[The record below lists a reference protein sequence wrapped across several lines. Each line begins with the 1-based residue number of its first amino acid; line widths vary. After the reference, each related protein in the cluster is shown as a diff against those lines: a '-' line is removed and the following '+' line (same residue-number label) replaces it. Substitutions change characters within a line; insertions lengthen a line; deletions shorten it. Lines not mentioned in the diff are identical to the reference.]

1 MAYDDDDT
9 WSESTGSDAPS
20 KPKAAKSGRA
30 STSGGRK
37 SSAGG
42 SAANAGL
49 SCEYLADIN
58 KTFERFDVKHEGR
71 FEAKQLKFAMRAL
84 GFEPKMEEI
93 KRLTEQTAT
102 EDGHIARQ
110 DFVNLMVHR
119 LTEKNVNEEI
129 LKAFQLFDSQHKGKI
144 TVEDLERVADE
155 LGEQLTPEEL
165 AEMIEEA
172 DLDGDKAV
180 DSLEFLRI
188 MKKTCLY

>member
-1 MAYDDDDT
+1 MAYDEDDT
-9 WSESTGSDAPS
+9 WSESGSSDAPV
-20 KPKAAKSGRA
+20 KPKAAKSSKA
-30 STSGGRK
+30 STSKRK
-37 SSAGG
+37 SSSGA
-42 SAANAGL
+42 SSSNSGL

-58 KTFERFDVKHEGR
+58 KTFERFDVKKEGK

-102 EDGHIARQ
+102 EDGYIIRK
-110 DFVNLMVHR
+110 DFVKLMVNR
-119 LTEKNVNEEI
+119 LTEKNVNAEI
-129 LKAFQLFDSQHKGKI
+129 LKAFQLFDSEHKGKI
-144 TVEDLERVADE
+144 TVEDLERVAKE
-155 LGEQLTPEEL
+155 LGENLTPEEL